1 MVVWK
6 IEKNKENK
14 KNKERFIQCGVVMNI
29 KKNKIEKNVVMIQ
42 CDSFKNIKNIREI
55 NKNCRRKINKKI
67 MKNKIK
73 LIKKIIK
80 KFEEYE

>member
-1 MVVWK
+1 
-6 IEKNKENK
+6 
-14 KNKERFIQCGVVMNI
+14 MNI

-67 MKNKIK
+67 IKNKIK

>member
-1 MVVWK
+1 
-6 IEKNKENK
+6 
-14 KNKERFIQCGVVMNI
+14 
-29 KKNKIEKNVVMIQ
+29 MIQ

-67 MKNKIK
+67 MKNLIK

-80 KFEEYE
+80 KLEEYE